1 MEYAGS
7 VFVLGTSSAFAEKD
21 RFFSSYLIISGNQ
34 SILFD
39 CGDGI
44 SSAFAKYDINSASI
58 DGILISHFHS
68 DHFSGL
74 PSLLTRM
81 KIENRSQLLKIFCY
95 EDDIPFL
102 KDFLTRSYVF
112 LDRLGFD
119 VHFDGF
125 YNGHIISIQPGFT
138 ILPFENTHLEK
149 YKDYNTRGEYSLNS
163 SSFVFELKSKFICLS
178 GDIGSINDLQFSTQF
193 EISTIISEIS
203 HVKIDEILDFT
214 TKNKLE
220 NCYLSHYENRVREE
234 VSVSGILKNFSNI
247 RFLTEGEEI
256 ILR

>member
-1 MEYAGS
+1 MEYSGS

-44 SSAFAKYDINSASI
+44 STAFAKYDINSASI
-58 DGILISHFHS
+58 DGILISHLHS
-68 DHFSGL
+68 DHYCGL

-95 EDDIPFL
+95 EEDISYLKGFL
-102 KDFLTRSYVF
+102 SNSYIF

-119 VHFDGF
+119 VHFEGF
-125 YNGHIISIQPGFT
+125 YNGHIISVQPGFT
-138 ILPFENTHLEK
+138 ILPFENTHLDK
-149 YKDYNTRGEYSLNS
+149 YKDYNTGGEYSLNS

-178 GDIGSINDLQFSTQF
+178 GDIGSINDLQFSSQF
-193 EISTIISEIS
+193 KDCTVISEIS
-203 HVKIDEILDFT
+203 HVKIDEILDFV

-220 NCYLSHYENRVREE
+220 NCYLSHYENRVREA
-234 VSVSGILKNFSNI
+234 VSASGILDNFSNV
-247 RFLTEGEEI
+247 RFLSEGEEI